1 MIDRYLLR
9 IVVVLSFLLGLF
21 SPGLEAQEREEV
33 YPKELLNVIMRG
45 AGDPPALPSL
55 DASYCSD
62 DGPIDIYVE
71 ETLPPNVTFIQW
83 TVQVNMGGTLVA
95 VSDYHESIGSF
106 PNLGIRL
113 FPDRFSEEHLNRSI
127 LISYSIVSGSGASGK
142 GDYTHVLKKPTVYNL
157 SIDGFE
163 AEVDGEICI
172 GESVTLILD
181 GSEVGVNYFLQR
193 DGVNI
198 NPFPQEGT
206 GGAVSWTNISVGGEY
221 SVLAVNSRSFQF
233 GPDVTHTYQCSSVM
247 NETPFLTVHP
257 FPVPTANS
265 DKSTYCVGE
274 PIQLSGGPDGMAS
287 YSWTYPD
294 GAIAEERN
302 PLIASADY
310 SSHNGTYTLTVES
323 ADGCINTTTLNVVVN
338 ENPTATLPADFNV
351 CEDAPLTFTTTVT
364 GGAGPYSYAWTKD
377 GNPIGES
384 TATISVPNAALGD
397 AGVYEVTVTDANG
410 CGAASASISIG
421 VNESPVIGAVSN
433 EGPACEGESIQ
444 LSSSGVTGVGI
455 LSYAW
460 TGPNGYSSSDENPLI
475 DPVTLADAGD
485 YTLVVSDE
493 SGCSSDPET
502 TTVVVD
508 AIPEATLSGDA
519 AVCVGATGSYT
530 AGGGDQYTFTVL
542 DASNTTVESQ
552 GPSTSN
558 TFETSTLA
566 VGSYTINVLV
576 ENAAGCTAEESVTLT
591 VNAAPEATIAFDPA
605 VICENKSSELVVE
618 LTTGAAPWSL
628 IYNDGS
634 GVVSRSGIT
643 GLTHREEVNHTSNV
657 TYTLFSIT
665 DANDCTV
672 NPNATAALT
681 VNERPKVS
689 VVSDN
694 DPSNEVCLGGT
705 MVLTATAS
713 DGVAPYGYQWYFEG
727 NPISGATGATYTIS
741 NAEATDVGAYS
752 VVVSSSNAGVTC
764 DSNPASLT
772 VTVVEVTAALEGA
785 AGYCFGGTETYTAS
799 GGDSYT
805 FTLYDAG
812 NNVIAT
818 QAASANDSYTTSAVL
833 AAGDYTLEV
842 VVANALGCDDVATLP
857 FTIYPEPAASI
868 SFSESVVCEG
878 DVTNLEIELTAGSTP
893 WSVTYNNGLG
903 DQTVNGITETTF
915 SLELTPTGD
924 VTYTLVSITDANGC
938 TATPGTTAEVTVNEV
953 PTVTLLSDNDPSNL
967 VCLGNDMLLTATA
980 SGGAGN
986 YVYQWTHNGVVLPGV
1001 SGATYT
1007 ISNAE
1012 TTDAGEYSVVVTD
1025 TDNGHA
1031 CESAPASLTVVVTE
1045 AVAGLSGSGEICAGT
1060 SEEYT
1065 ATGGSS
1071 YLFELLDAADA
1082 VIDTRTWGSDATYST
1097 DLALAVGTYTLRV
1110 TVEDANGCQ
1119 AQSELLL
1126 EVKES
1131 PDNNLTYSATD
1142 ICSGESI
1149 TVSAVS
1155 GYSTYIFY
1163 VNGDEVQNGPDHEYT
1178 SSTFVDG
1185 DVVKAEIILG
1195 ACSTESAEQTISVRP
1210 LPVVDLVSD
1219 QPDNVACPGE
1229 TVLLTAS
1236 GADQYAFEV
1245 NGVQVQAPGATA
1257 TYSAVFDDGDQ
1268 IIVYGEAANA
1278 CVSSD
1283 TLRISVNTPV
1293 ATLALSSAE
1302 LCVNE
1307 PLTLSATG
1315 GVQYEFFRNTVSM
1328 GAAGSAPTLEVSDP
1342 ADGEVFSVAVVN
1354 EYDCEASDIAP
1365 AIVVHDLPTPTLS
1378 MDEDPT
1384 GFCQGTIVTFTAGG
1398 GDVYAFYRIRGG
1410 VEELVQEGSS
1420 ATYSA
1425 TDFEDGDQVYVEV
1438 SDANSCAAASTSIT
1452 LTVRPLPEAG
1462 ITVAPQYA
1470 GEGDDVTITGS
1481 GGDDYL
1487 FLVNGVPYDGDS
1499 EGWIAGPL
1507 TLNTLVNGDE
1517 LSVIARNEFG
1527 CIAESETITMTI
1539 DAYPI
1544 EFDFLPVYSKYCE
1557 NDGGATL
1564 YLVDHEPLTSVEYEL
1579 FEVDADDNFI
1589 GPAGIN
1595 PVEEAGEL
1603 VWNLVPEGRYRLKA
1617 RRLPGGLEKE
1627 FAAVAEV
1634 KMIPNPAVFD
1644 LMAVE
1649 NEDPTIC
1656 EVTISLSG
1664 SESGVSYYLQL
1675 DGVNLLEDPIE
1686 GNGSSLDFGT
1696 FSFGGTYSILAVSL
1710 NGCSTEMN
1718 NAYSKEVSPNGDLFT
1733 VSADP
1738 ADGFF
1743 CAGSEGV
1750 TILTDGSQDGA
1761 AYQVYYN
1768 GTALGEGVL
1777 GNRAPLSFG
1786 PYTNEG
1792 TYRVVIAGS
1801 GGCLYVLDD
1810 AITVSEIPLPVLVD
1824 LSAANN
1830 GHFCEGD
1837 TEGVAL
1843 TQTGFQADVN
1853 YALYYNGELVTGSE
1867 WTPSSTDMS
1876 GSYSYGDFSQ
1886 AGTYIIQGTTKLGG
1900 CSQQVAEIELVA
1912 DALPTVFE
1920 LSGNDF
1926 YCGPD
1931 GQTILAL
1938 SGSQS
1943 DVEYTLFRD
1952 DVPVATQS
1960 GNGGL
1965 LNYIVDQEGEY
1976 RVEAVYIHEHTRC
1989 PLAMSGIIQV
1999 DERPLPD
2006 LTKLVDVDVST
2017 ADCTTGAEVT
2027 LLASE
2032 PGVEYEIY
2040 WWADEDNNGPTGSKL
2055 SGDGSDLV
2063 FSAAIIDGGG
2073 SYRVQAIKN
2082 GCPEFLDEIFTVNIP
2097 NVLEKFNIT
2106 GEGTVCEG
2114 DGGVEVGL
2122 SGSEADVTYSL
2133 LDRDLGSV
2141 VGSPI
2146 NTAELVGYTAGD
2158 TLSFGIIEEAG
2169 NYIVE
2174 AVSNDGTCILEMNG
2188 DFELRF
2194 NPLPIAF
2201 QLTGSGVFCDAGSGA
2216 AIGLDDS
2223 EENVLYTL
2231 IWDDAGV
2238 PRTRG
2243 TAIGS
2248 GEALYFDGVSD
2259 EGDYTVYARNIL
2271 TGCTSSMNGTV
2282 EVEQRP
2288 APSEALTITA
2298 NDYCSDSST
2307 GELAV
2312 SGHEA
2317 DVFYHLYSPDASGSL
2332 IQTLVGTGE
2341 TEDLDLIFE
2350 GLQECNLYTLYASWE
2365 DEACMVEMAT
2375 GIEVNQLESPEVPV
2389 LDPIVENPTCAGEA
2403 FISVTNAQEGVVYTL
2418 INDELGTQFEIN
2430 DEPVLWD
2437 YTFLENEGLL
2447 SSFLQVVAVNETTGC
2462 RVGSDLFRIEVLDA
2476 PGDFELISSVG
2487 TVNDGDV
2494 LDKCYGD
2501 NSFSLMV
2508 SNSQPGVL
2516 YRLYRENNDG
2526 EKQLRATVEG
2536 NGEVVH
2542 FNNEVQW
2549 PRGTYFVEPTFA
2561 STGCVGPMV
2570 EFFIEFLYGPHDN
2583 DDRPL
2588 IIDYIDGQ
2596 IKVIHPVPALATY
2609 ELYMGNVLI
2618 ESFITNEPF
2627 QQVFRT
2633 VNDPGNYHVEAYSE
2647 DRPACINKSN
2657 TITIS
2662 DITPPVA
2669 EYWLDNNQVLEYCS
2683 GDAIGIDIVLSNT
2696 TEGAYYELVNLDNP
2710 DNPEVVQI
2718 KKGMVNGGKLT
2729 FTLVP
2734 GKHTYSIWVDG
2745 SDEDF
2750 RIDTDDKTFEVTENP
2765 TPSSFFLSRG
2775 GAVGNHEITLTGSEN
2790 GVWYWLFRNG
2800 NFDSEEMPL
2809 VGTDSTLNF
2818 GTVNKPGDY
2827 SVIAFGEGGC
2837 EAEMEGMA
2845 NIYQSELVAVNDTL
2859 YLSPDDLAGR

>member
-71 ETLPPNVTFIQW
+71 ETLPPNVTTIQW
-83 TVQVNMGGTLVA
+83 TVQVNMGGNLVA

-127 LISYSIVSGSGASGK
+127 LISYNIVSGSGSSGK
-142 GDYTHVLKKPTVYNL
+142 GDFTHVLKKPTVYNL

-198 NPFPQEGT
+198 NPLPQEGT
-206 GGAVSWTNISVGGEY
+206 GGALSWTNISVGGEY

-247 NETPFLTVHP
+247 NETPFLTVH
-257 FPVPTANS
+257 FRSVPTANS

-274 PIQLSGGPDGMAS
+274 PIQLSGGPDDMVS

-310 SSHNGTYTLTVES
+310 SSHNGTYTLTLES
-323 ADGCINTTTLNVVVN
+323 ADGCINTKTLNVVVN
-338 ENPTATLPADFNV
+338 ENPTATLPADFDV
-351 CEDAPLTFTTTVT
+351 CEDAPLNFTTTVT

-377 GNPIGES
+377 GNPIGTT
-384 TATISVPNAALGD
+384 TASISVPSASLGD

-410 CGAASASISIG
+410 CGVATASISIG
-421 VNESPVIGAVSN
+421 VNERPVIGAVSN
-433 EGPACEGESIQ
+433 DGPACEGESIQ

-475 DPVTLADAGD
+475 APVTLADAGA

-508 AIPEATLSGDA
+508 ALPEATLSGDA

-542 DASNTTVESQ
+542 DASNTTVESH
-552 GPSTSN
+552 GPSASN
-558 TFETSTLA
+558 TFETSALA
-566 VGSYTINVLV
+566 VGSYTIQVLV

-605 VICENKSSELVVE
+605 VICEGESSELVVE

-628 IYNDGS
+628 SYNDGS
-634 GVVSRSGIT
+634 GLVSRSGIT
-643 GLTHREEVNHTSNV
+643 GLTYREEVNHTSNV
-657 TYTLFSIT
+657 TYTLLSIT
-665 DANDCTV
+665 DANGCTV
-672 NPNATAALT
+672 NPNTTAALT

-689 VVSDN
+689 VESDN

-727 NPISGATGATYTIS
+727 NPISGATGVTYTIS
-741 NAEATDVGAYS
+741 NAEAADAGAYS

-764 DSNPASLT
+764 DSDPASLT
-772 VTVVEVTAALEGA
+772 VTVVEVTAALDGA
-785 AGYCFGGTETYTAS
+785 AGYCLGGTETYTAS

-812 NNVIAT
+812 NNVIAA
-818 QAASANDSYTTSAVL
+818 QAASANDSYTTSAAL

-842 VVANALGCDDVATLP
+842 VVANALGCYDVATLP

-878 DVTNLEIELTAGSTP
+878 DITTLEIELTAGSTP

-915 SLELTPTGD
+915 SLEFSPAGD

-938 TATPGTTAEVTVNEV
+938 TATPGTTAEVTVNKV
-953 PTVTLLSDNDPSNL
+953 PTVGLLSDNDPSNL
-967 VCLGNDMLLTATA
+967 VCLGKDMLLTATA

-986 YVYQWTHNGVVLPGV
+986 YVYQWTHNGVVLPGA

-1210 LPVVDLVSD
+1210 LPVVELVSD

-1257 TYSAVFDDGDQ
+1257 TYSAVFADGDQ

-1293 ATLALSSAE
+1293 ASLGLSSAE

-1307 PLTLSATG
+1307 PLTLTAGG
-1315 GVQYEFFRNTVSM
+1315 GVQYEFFRNDVSL
-1328 GAAGSAPTLEVSDP
+1328 GAAGSASTFEVSDP
-1342 ADGEVFSVAVVN
+1342 ADGDEFSVTVIN
-1354 EYDCEASDIAP
+1354 QYGCEASASAP
-1365 AIVVHDLPTPTLS
+1365 AVVVHDLPTPTLS

-1398 GDVYAFYRIRGG
+1398 GDAYAFYRIRGG

-1425 TDFEDGDQVYVEV
+1425 TVFEDGDQVYVEV

-1470 GEGDDVTITGS
+1470 GVGDDVTITGS

-1507 TLNTLVNGDE
+1507 TISTLVNGDE

-1544 EFDFLPVYSKYCE
+1544 EFDLLPVNSEYCE
-1557 NDGGATL
+1557 NDGGARL
-1564 YLVDHEPLTSVEYEL
+1564 YLERYEPLTSVEYEL

-1627 FAAVAEV
+1627 FASVAEV
-1634 KMIPNPAVFD
+1634 VMNSNPSVFN
-1644 LMAVE
+1644 LVAVE
-1649 NEDPTIC
+1649 NPTIC
-1656 EVTISLSG
+1656 EVSISLSG
-1664 SESGVSYYLQL
+1664 SESGVYYYLQL
-1675 DGVNLLEDPIE
+1675 DGVNLLNDPRE
-1686 GNGSSLDFGT
+1686 GTGSALDFGS
-1696 FSFGGTYSILAVSL
+1696 FSFGGTYSILAVSP
-1710 NGCSTEMN
+1710 NGCTTEMN
-1718 NAYSKEVSPNGDLFT
+1718 NSYSKDVTPNSALFT
-1733 VSADP
+1733 VSSDP
-1738 ADGFF
+1738 ADGFY
-1743 CAGSEGV
+1743 CERSEGV
-1750 TILTDGSQDGA
+1750 TLQTDGSEDEA
-1761 AYQVYYN
+1761 AYQIYFN
-1768 GTALGEGVL
+1768 ESPLGESVL
-1777 GNRAPLSFG
+1777 GTGAALSFG

-1792 TYRVVIAGS
+1792 VYRVVIAGD

-1810 AITVSEIPLPVLVD
+1810 AITVSEIPLPDPVA
-1824 LSAANN
+1824 LSAEND

-1837 TEGVAL
+1837 TEGVEL

-1853 YALYYNGELVTGSE
+1853 YALYYNGALVTGSE
-1867 WTPSSTDMS
+1867 WTAISTDMS
-1876 GSYSYGDFSQ
+1876 GSHSYGDFSQ
-1886 AGTYIIQGTTKLGG
+1886 AGTYTIQGTTKLGE

-1912 DALPTVFE
+1912 DPLPTAFE
-1920 LSGNDF
+1920 VEGEGF
-1926 YCGPD
+1926 YCGPT
-1931 GQTILAL
+1931 GTTFITL
-1938 SGSQS
+1938 SGSETSVSYQLMLNN
-1943 DVEYTLFRD
+1943 DVEVGT
-1952 DVPVATQS
+1952 PQP
-1960 GNGGL
+1960 GNGL
-1965 LNYIVDQEGEY
+1965 PLNFEVNGEVNGEGIYTVLATRNTCVREMTGSVEVSMRDLPNTAIDVAPIDYIGV
-1976 RVEAVYIHEHTRC
+1976 
-1989 PLAMSGIIQV
+1989 
-1999 DERPLPD
+1999 
-2006 LTKLVDVDVST
+2006 
-2017 ADCTTGAEVT
+2017 DCTTGVTVELESSQAGVRYELYFVDNGTYSYTDNFVVGAE
-2027 LLASE
+2027 
-2032 PGVEYEIY
+2032 
-2040 WWADEDNNGPTGSKL
+2040 
-2055 SGDGSDLV
+2055 DG
-2063 FSAAIIDGGG
+2063 AAVAFPNPVIDGGG
-2073 SYRVQAIKN
+2073 EYIVKAMLD
-2082 GCPEFLDEIFTVNIP
+2082 GCPAFIEP
-2097 NVLEKFNIT
+2097 KFKIAIDDVPRRFALI
-2106 GEGTVCEG
+2106 GSGDVCEG
-2114 DGGVEVGL
+2114 EDGADLWL
-2122 SGSEADVTYSL
+2122 SGSEDNVSY
-2133 LDRDLGSV
+2133 
-2141 VGSPI
+2141 
-2146 NTAELVGYTAGD
+2146 ELWA
-2158 TLSFGIIEEAG
+2158 
-2169 NYIVE
+2169 
-2174 AVSNDGTCILEMNG
+2174 
-2188 DFELRF
+2188 RH
-2194 NPLPIAF
+2194 
-2201 QLTGSGVFCDAGSGA
+2201 
-2216 AIGLDDS
+2216 
-2223 EENVLYTL
+2223 
-2231 IWDDAGV
+2231 
-2238 PRTRG
+2238 
-2243 TAIGS
+2243 
-2248 GEALYFDGVSD
+2248 GVSPVQ
-2259 EGDYTVYARNIL
+2259 TVNF
-2271 TGCTSSMNGTV
+2271 
-2282 EVEQRP
+2282 P
-2288 APSEALTITA
+2288 
-2298 NDYCSDSST
+2298 
-2307 GELAV
+2307 
-2312 SGHEA
+2312 HA
-2317 DVFYHLYSPDASGSL
+2317 DFD
-2332 IQTLVGTGE
+2332 T
-2341 TEDLDLIFE
+2341 
-2350 GLQECNLYTLYASWE
+2350 
-2365 DEACMVEMAT
+2365 
-2375 GIEVNQLESPEVPV
+2375 
-2389 LDPIVENPTCAGEA
+2389 GEA
-2403 FISVTNAQEGVVYTL
+2403 FPFNKVV
-2418 INDELGTQFEIN
+2418 E
-2430 DEPVLWD
+2430 
-2437 YTFLENEGLL
+2437 
-2447 SSFLQVVAVNETTGC
+2447 
-2462 RVGSDLFRIEVLDA
+2462 
-2476 PGDFELISSVG
+2476 
-2487 TVNDGDV
+2487 
-2494 LDKCYGD
+2494 
-2501 NSFSLMV
+2501 
-2508 SNSQPGVL
+2508 
-2516 YRLYRENNDG
+2516 
-2526 EKQLRATVEG
+2526 
-2536 NGEVVH
+2536 
-2542 FNNEVQW
+2542 
-2549 PRGTYFVEPTFA
+2549 
-2561 STGCVGPMV
+2561 
-2570 EFFIEFLYGPHDN
+2570 
-2583 DDRPL
+2583 
-2588 IIDYIDGQ
+2588 
-2596 IKVIHPVPALATY
+2596 
-2609 ELYMGNVLI
+2609 
-2618 ESFITNEPF
+2618 
-2627 QQVFRT
+2627 
-2633 VNDPGNYHVEAYSE
+2633 
-2647 DRPACINKSN
+2647 
-2657 TITIS
+2657 
-2662 DITPPVA
+2662 
-2669 EYWLDNNQVLEYCS
+2669 
-2683 GDAIGIDIVLSNT
+2683 
-2696 TEGAYYELVNLDNP
+2696 EGAYYVRA
-2710 DNPEVVQI
+2710 V
-2718 KKGMVNGGKLT
+2718 
-2729 FTLVP
+2729 
-2734 GKHTYSIWVDG
+2734 
-2745 SDEDF
+2745 
-2750 RIDTDDKTFEVTENP
+2750 
-2765 TPSSFFLSRG
+2765 SR
-2775 GAVGNHEITLTGSEN
+2775 
-2790 GVWYWLFRNG
+2790 
-2800 NFDSEEMPL
+2800 SEEH
-2809 VGTDSTLNF
+2809 T
-2818 GTVNKPGDY
+2818 
-2827 SVIAFGEGGC
+2827 
-2837 EAEMEGMA
+2837 
-2845 NIYQSELVAVNDTL
+2845 SELQSRPHLVCRL
-2859 YLSPDDLAGR
+2859 LLEK